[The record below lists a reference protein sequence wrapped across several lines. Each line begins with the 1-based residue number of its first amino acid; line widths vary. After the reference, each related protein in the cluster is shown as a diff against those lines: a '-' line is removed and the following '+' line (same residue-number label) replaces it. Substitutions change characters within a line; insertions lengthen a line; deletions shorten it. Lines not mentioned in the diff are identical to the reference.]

1 MNISK
6 NQSGYLR
13 IHIYEDVVCQ
23 KNEQNSTGYLVLIN
37 FINFT
42 FSIFQSLLLIL
53 SLKKWKIIP
62 LHACGFYFY
71 IWRVKVVLS
80 VSRLS

>member
-53 SLKKWKIIP
+53 SY
-62 LHACGFYFY
+62 HYMHVGFTF
-71 IWRVKVVLS
+71 IFGE
-80 VSRLS
+80 